1 MRNTWLVIRHEV
13 VTTLTKRSFWLM
25 TFLFP
30 LAIVGMNLF
39 TQLASR
45 NLGTESTSLLENPA
59 AAALPIG
66 YVDEAGLIH
75 AIPADLPDGL
85 LRGFPNTQAADAA
98 LQSGE
103 LDTYVVVPADFA
115 ERGSVVV
122 VKKDASL
129 FSSEAPSGLIEYVVA
144 ANLLDSEALARAV
157 RTTEG
162 SSRYI
167 AHYVQLAHPPLEGD
181 APAPA
186 DGSSRV
192 DDTLLP
198 YAVMFILFFVLTSS
212 GGYVL
217 QSVSAEKENRTVEV
231 LLVSLRPRDLMLGK
245 VLGLGVIS
253 LLQMAVWLAVGGLV
267 LGSGRAILGLVA
279 SIQLPAG
286 FAVYA
291 LLYGLFGYLAYSS
304 ALAAIGALA
313 PGLREGAQFQIL
325 VIAPLIIPLMLN
337 YPLLQEPN
345 GALAV
350 ALSLVP
356 LTAPMAMMMRVAAV
370 HVPFWQIGLSLAG
383 LAVTAV
389 FLVNLAG
396 KFFRADTL
404 LTTAPLSMR
413 RLIGE
418 LRRPRSGQ

>member
-75 AIPADLPDGL
+75 AIPADLPAGL
-85 LRGFPNTQAADAA
+85 LRGFPDTQAADVA

-103 LDTYVVVPADFA
+103 LDTYVVVPADFS

-162 SSRYI
+162 SSRHI
-167 AHYVQLAHPPLEGD
+167 ANYVQLAHPRWKGTRRRRLTGPLE
-181 APAPA
+181 
-186 DGSSRV
+186 
-192 DDTLLP
+192 
-198 YAVMFILFFVLTSS
+198 
-212 GGYVL
+212 
-217 QSVSAEKENRTVEV
+217 
-231 LLVSLRPRDLMLGK
+231 
-245 VLGLGVIS
+245 
-253 LLQMAVWLAVGGLV
+253 
-267 LGSGRAILGLVA
+267 
-279 SIQLPAG
+279 
-286 FAVYA
+286 
-291 LLYGLFGYLAYSS
+291 
-304 ALAAIGALA
+304 
-313 PGLREGAQFQIL
+313 
-325 VIAPLIIPLMLN
+325 
-337 YPLLQEPN
+337 
-345 GALAV
+345 
-350 ALSLVP
+350 
-356 LTAPMAMMMRVAAV
+356 
-370 HVPFWQIGLSLAG
+370 
-383 LAVTAV
+383 
-389 FLVNLAG
+389 
-396 KFFRADTL
+396 
-404 LTTAPLSMR
+404 
-413 RLIGE
+413 
-418 LRRPRSGQ
+418 